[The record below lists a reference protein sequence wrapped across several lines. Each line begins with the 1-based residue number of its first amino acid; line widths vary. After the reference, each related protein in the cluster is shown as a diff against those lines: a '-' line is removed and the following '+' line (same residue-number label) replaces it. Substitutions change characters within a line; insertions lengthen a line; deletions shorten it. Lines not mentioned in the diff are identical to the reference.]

1 MKEGEV
7 LAMRS
12 VLFRSAARA
21 IARLRTSRPR
31 RNGNWLGNLKIFS
44 IILMAGLC
52 AAMFAA
58 EPQGVVLVGAG
69 SSVPLPL
76 YRKWAEL
83 YNKSNQT
90 VQLQYVAMGN
100 VEGIAQISR
109 GISDFGAGEVPLS
122 AEERRVGNL
131 TELPVVMIAI
141 VPIYNL
147 PGVGQLRLSGEV
159 LADIYLGHIKNWNDP
174 AIKKLNPGVSL
185 PNMPIVVVNRPAG
198 KGSNYVFT
206 EYLSKVSARFRDQ
219 IGRGTSPKWP
229 VGQPAERSADMADK
243 VKSTPGAVGYVEL
256 QYADDNG
263 IPHASVLNPAGKFV
277 KATAESIT
285 AACVAVEAPAW
296 DKLAASLTNAS
307 GADSYPISSF
317 TWLYVRPSARDQ
329 RRTTALVGLLNW
341 AYSDGQSIAVQE
353 GYSQLPKQL
362 VVKVLAKVNAMK

>member
-1 MKEGEV
+1 
-7 LAMRS
+7 MRG
-12 VLFRSAARA
+12 VVFRSAARA
-21 IARLRTSRPR
+21 IARLQKTGRPR
-31 RNGNWLGNLKIFS
+31 RNG
-44 IILMAGLC
+44 ILLVQWGLFIVLLTGLC
-52 AAMFAA
+52 GTLFAA

-83 YNKSNQT
+83 YNQT
-90 VQLQYVAMGN
+90 NKNVQLQYLAMGN
-100 VEGIAQISR
+100 VEGIAQISH
-109 GISDFGAGEVPLS
+109 GVSDFGAGEVPLS
-122 AEERRVGNL
+122 AEERRAGNL
-131 TELPVVMIAI
+131 MELPVVMIGI

-147 PGVGQLRLSGEV
+147 PGNPQIRFTGDV
-159 LADIYLGHIKNWNDP
+159 LADIYLGHIKYWNDP
-174 AIKKLNPGVSL
+174 AIKKLNPAVNL
-185 PNMPIVVVNRPAG
+185 PNMSINVIYRPGG

-206 EYLSKVSARFRDQ
+206 EFLSRASAKFRDQ
-219 IGRGTSPKWP
+219 IGRTASPKWP
-229 VGQPAERSADMADK
+229 IGQPAERSADMADK
-243 VKSTPGAVGYVEL
+243 VKSAPGALGYVEL

-263 IPHASVLNPAGKFV
+263 ISHASVQNPAGKFV

-285 AACVAVEAPAW
+285 AACASVEAPSW
-296 DKLAASLTNAS
+296 DKLAASLIDAP

-362 VVKVLAKVNAMK
+362 VVKVLSKVNAMQ

>member
-1 MKEGEV
+1 
-7 LAMRS
+7 MRS
-12 VLFRSAARA
+12 VVFRDAARA
-21 IARLRTSRPR
+21 TVRLRTSRPR
-31 RNGNWLGNLKIFS
+31 RNGNWLASLKIFS
-44 IILMAGLC
+44 IIFITGLC
-52 AAMFAA
+52 AALFAA

-100 VEGIAQISR
+100 VEGIAQITR

-122 AEERRVGNL
+122 AEERRIGNL

-159 LADIYLGHIKNWNDP
+159 LAEIYLGQIKHWNDP
-174 AIKKLNPGVSL
+174 AIKKLNPGVNL
-185 PNMPIVVVNRPAG
+185 PNNPIVVINRPAG

-206 EYLSKVSARFRDQ
+206 EFLSKVSTRFHEQ
-219 IGRGTSPKWP
+219 IGRTTSPKWP
-229 VGQPAERSADMADK
+229 VGQPAERSSDMADK
-243 VKSTPGAVGYVEL
+243 VKSTPGALGYVEL
-256 QYADDNG
+256 QYADDNQ
-263 IPHASVLNPAGKFV
+263 IAHASVLNPAGKFV
-277 KATAESIT
+277 KVTAESVT
-285 AACVAVEAPAW
+285 AACFAVEAPAW
-296 DKLAASLTNAS
+296 DKLGASLTNAS
-307 GADSYPISSF
+307 GAESYPISSF

-329 RRTTALVGLLNW
+329 RRTAALVGLLNW
-341 AYSDGQSIAVQE
+341 AYADGQSIAVQE